1 MTLKQLV
8 FTHTT
13 DCPNR
18 NFKSEVD
25 LDDVQGDVIVQFPK
39 RAEDF
44 TFFKIR
50 DAASFKQHVMPSLIP
65 KISSAAAVMKAREN
79 IAAFKSTGGSDL
91 LPLEFVNIAFTYN
104 GLKALGLN
112 ADELYASFDSNLD
125 VLKKGQLACVVELGD
140 PVENEVPKEWIDEFK
155 NQHDQIHGV
164 LLVAADSDTTLQK
177 CRADIESKLGNFV
190 QVVYK
195 LQGQTR
201 PGINKDHEHFGWKDG
216 VSNPWLKGVFCE
228 CRKFPG
234 QMEVERGNI
243 LVGHPGDN
251 DRVDEAD
258 AVFPRPDWA
267 KNGSYMAFRQ
277 YDQLVPEFHKW
288 TADNAIKLNIP
299 GMSPEQ
305 LKEKGAALRAAQL
318 VGRWPSGLFD
328 LISAAMQS

>member
-1 MTLKQLV
+1 MARLELSLIL
-8 FTHTT
+8 
-13 DCPNR
+13 P
-18 NFKSEVD
+18 
-25 LDDVQGDVIVQFPK
+25 VI
-39 RAEDF
+39 
-44 TFFKIR
+44 
-50 DAASFKQHVMPSLIP
+50 ASFKQHVMPSLIP

-125 VLKKGQLACVVELGD
+125 VLKKGQLACATELGD

-201 PGINKDHEHFGWKDG
+201 PGINK
-216 VSNPWLKGVFCE
+216 VSLYD
-228 CRKFPG
+228 PG
-234 QMEVERGNI
+234 TRLLLE
-243 LVGHPGDN
+243 LH
-251 DRVDEAD
+251 A
-258 AVFPRPDWA
+258 
-267 KNGSYMAFRQ
+267 Y
-277 YDQLVPEFHKW
+277 
-288 TADNAIKLNIP
+288 
-299 GMSPEQ
+299 
-305 LKEKGAALRAAQL
+305 
-318 VGRWPSGLFD
+318 
-328 LISAAMQS
+328 